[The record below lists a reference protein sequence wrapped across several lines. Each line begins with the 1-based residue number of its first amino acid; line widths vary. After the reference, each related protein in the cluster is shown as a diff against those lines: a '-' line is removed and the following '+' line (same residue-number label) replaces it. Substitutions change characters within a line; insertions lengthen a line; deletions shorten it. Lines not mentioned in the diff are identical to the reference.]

1 MLQWQCAFLQM
12 EANSP
17 AVKHSPLFLFH
28 PSFPALLRSQSTE
41 TAVKTAFE
49 F

>member
-28 PSFPALLRSQSTE
+28 PSFPALLRSIE
-41 TAVKTAFE
+41 TSVKTELE